1 MAHQDPISDLLTRL
15 RNATTAK
22 RRFVDLALSRQK
34 HEILKIMEK
43 QGFIEH
49 ILVDEEHKKMR
60 VFIRYA
66 DGREPL
72 IQGLK
77 RISKPS
83 LRNYIKRD
91 EIPTISGGMG
101 VAILSTSQGIVD
113 GETARQKGI
122 GGELLC
128 YVW

>member
-1 MAHQDPISDLLTRL
+1 MSQQDPIASMLTSL
-15 RNATTAK
+15 RNGAMAR
-22 RRFVDLALSRQK
+22 RRFVDLPLSKEK
-34 HEILKIMEK
+34 HEILKTIEK

-49 ILVDEEHKKMR
+49 ILIDKQKNKMR
-60 VFIRYA
+60 VFIKY

-83 LRNYIKRD
+83 LRKYVGKD
-91 EIPTISGGMG
+91 EIPTIFGGLG
-101 VAILSTSQGIVD
+101 AVIISTSHGVMD
-113 GETARQKGI
+113 GEMAREKGI

-128 YVW
+128 CIW

>member
-15 RNATTAK
+15 RNAVTA
-22 RRFVDLALSRQK
+22 RRRYVDLSMSRQK
-34 HEILKIMEK
+34 HEILKVLEK

-49 ILVDEEHKKMR
+49 ILVDDVQKKMR
-60 VFIRYA
+60 VFLRYA
-66 DGREPL
+66 EGRAPIL
-72 IQGLK
+72 QGLR

-83 LRNYIKRD
+83 LRNYIGK
-91 EIPTISGGMG
+91 EKIPTIAGGLG
-101 VAILSTSQGIVD
+101 IAIISTSQGILD
-113 GETARQKGI
+113 GETAKQKGI

>member
-1 MAHQDPISDLLTRL
+1 MSQQDPIASMLTSL
-15 RNATTAK
+15 RNAVIA
-22 RRFVDLALSRQK
+22 RGRYVDLSLSNIK
-34 HEILKIMEK
+34 HEVLKVLEK

-49 ILVDEEHKKMR
+49 ILVDDQKKKMR
-60 VFIRYA
+60 VFLKY

-72 IQGLK
+72 IQGTK

-83 LRNYIKRD
+83 LRKYIPKD
-91 EIPTISGGMG
+91 KIPKIYGGLG
-101 VAILSTSQGIVD
+101 VVVLSTSQGVID
-113 GETARQKGI
+113 GEAAREKGI